1 MLARTVLMA
10 LCRSRDSASQ
20 RFPNCSL
27 QRASRKRTL
36 TVFGDEKKKKKW
48 GWAGIS
54 PDFVIENTSF
64 VRVVIS
70 TKEFL
75 SAENTISRNVKHI

>member
-27 QRASRKRTL
+27 QRASRKRTR
-36 TVFGDEKKKKKW
+36 TVFGDEKKKKKM
-48 GWAGIS
+48 GVGGNFAGFRNREHQLCSRCYFDKGIFVGRKY
-54 PDFVIENTSF
+54 DFE
-64 VRVVIS
+64 
-70 TKEFL
+70 EC
-75 SAENTISRNVKHI
+75 

>member
-27 QRASRKRTL
+27 QRASRMRTR
-36 TVFGDEKKKKKW
+36 TVFGDEKKRR
-48 GWAGIS
+48 AGGNFTGFRNRERQLCSRCYFDKGIFVGRKY
-54 PDFVIENTSF
+54 DFE
-64 VRVVIS
+64 
-70 TKEFL
+70 EC
-75 SAENTISRNVKHI
+75 